1 MVYVYDRYKFETNS
15 VSRYVRAPNKS
26 LIQKKTA
33 NLYIFQIDFDNE
45 KSVDLDLKSC
55 MILDF

>member
-1 MVYVYDRYKFETNS
+1 MYELL
-15 VSRYVRAPNKS
+15 NKS
-26 LIQKKTA
+26 LIQKKTT

-55 MILDF
+55 IILDFRIVLNVHRTF